1 MKSNAVDIYDSQSIS
16 TWLRKIHVNKK
27 RNLFCNLIN
36 EHNRELDARE
46 KQKKEKYLE
55 QLPHE
60 ILWQMGSHGYYR
72 RNSVVLDIQTS
83 EKVRNRAYR
92 FLDTFIACIKD
103 LDGTVQV
110 DTSVANDNTQF
121 TLLQSPYV
129 CRLVER
135 QVKLRDVLKSNEN
148 KMRPLYELVYTG
160 KLEFLIYEKHN
171 NYSGKD
177 EIKILWSLKDD
188 DDGAIEDKLMNLL
201 NRLIQDALAKKIVID
216 EDTEKRLIEY
226 KEQKTKWEE
235 KQRQEEL
242 EKHKQKLLE
251 KKQQAR
257 LKIENHMNKW
267 NCLNKMLTYVS
278 ELREISSIAE
288 DERILIEKYCSYVQD
303 VYDKD
308 AFYKEIIEFAKELS
322 TLKEG

>member
-1 MKSNAVDIYDSQSIS
+1 MKSKAVDIYDNQSVS
-16 TWLRKIHVNKK
+16 AWLKSIQVDKK
-27 RNLFCNLIN
+27 KKLFCNLIN
-36 EHNRELDARE
+36 EHNKELDARE

-55 QLPHE
+55 QLPRE

-83 EKVRNRAYR
+83 EKVRNRAYC

-103 LDGTVQV
+103 LDGRVQV
-110 DTSVANDNTQF
+110 DTAEAYDNTQF

-129 CRLVER
+129 CRLVEV
-135 QVKLRDVLKSNEN
+135 QVKFRDVLKSNE
-148 KMRPLYELVYTG
+148 KTMRPLYELVDTG
-160 KLEFLIYEKHN
+160 KLEFLIYEKQT
-171 NYSGKD
+171 NYSDKAA
-177 EIKILWSLKDD
+177 IKILWSIKDD
-188 DDGAIEDKLMNLL
+188 DTGAIEDKLMNLL
-201 NRLIQDALAKKIVID
+201 SLLIQDALAKKIVID

-226 KEQKTKWEE
+226 EEQRTKWEE
-235 KQRQEEL
+235 ERRQEEV

-251 KKQQAR
+251 KKQQVR
-257 LKIENHMNKW
+257 LEIENHMYKW
-267 NCLNKMLTYVS
+267 NCMNKMLTYIS

-288 DERILIEKYCSYVQD
+288 DEHILIEKYCSYVQE

-308 AFYKEIIEFAKELS
+308 GFYKEIIEFAKELS